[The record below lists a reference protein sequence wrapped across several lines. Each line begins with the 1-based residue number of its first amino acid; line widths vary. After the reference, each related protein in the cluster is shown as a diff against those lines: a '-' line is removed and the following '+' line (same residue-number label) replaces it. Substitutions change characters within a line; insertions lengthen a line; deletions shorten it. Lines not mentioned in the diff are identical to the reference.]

1 MKQEHSEEVLSALK
15 LLCLEHAAVHHSRHE
30 PGNAQTLFSEAA
42 VMGEHAACEAVSRVS
57 SGEEVDGA
65 VVDARDCEE
74 AGCDSGRGARLL
86 GLECNLKREGLDLP
100 LKHLLDEAERR
111 RDDLNNVLLLIQ
123 QLRAN
128 ASPRAE
134 TSTVASSP
142 ASATPLMSP
151 IASHSPA
158 ADGLGPDGIT
168 TNVSR
173 AGLAGDT
180 GSSGRGD
187 DACHAEPVPQRSWLP
202 GAHVP
207 RSERECRRGHSH
219 V

>member
-134 TSTVASSP
+134 TSLT
-142 ASATPLMSP
+142 
-151 IASHSPA
+151 
-158 ADGLGPDGIT
+158 
-168 TNVSR
+168 
-173 AGLAGDT
+173 
-180 GSSGRGD
+180 
-187 DACHAEPVPQRSWLP
+187 
-202 GAHVP
+202 
-207 RSERECRRGHSH
+207 
-219 V
+219 